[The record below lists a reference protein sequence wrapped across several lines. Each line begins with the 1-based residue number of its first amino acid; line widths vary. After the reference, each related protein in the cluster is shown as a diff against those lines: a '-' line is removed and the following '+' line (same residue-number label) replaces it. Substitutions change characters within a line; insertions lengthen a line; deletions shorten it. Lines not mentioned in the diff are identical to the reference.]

1 MGGGWAD
8 EIPLEKSYMSKRTE
22 KTIVDIAEEL
32 KLSVST
38 VSRALNDHPNISAQ
52 TKEKVKKMAR
62 KLGYRPNA
70 MAAGLRNN
78 KSRTIGLVV
87 PRISMFFP
95 ATISTV
101 IQNKLREHGYNL
113 LICQSNDSYEQ
124 EVALATTLY
133 SARVDALA
141 VSATL
146 YTTDF
151 SHFDVFK
158 DNHIPLVF
166 FDRVPKEYNVK
177 VIKGDDLLG
186 GFTAT
191 QHLIEKGCSDI
202 VHISGPL
209 TCNLYVERVAGY
221 KKALQQN
228 RIPFKKSRIF
238 YQELSRENALKTCEK
253 IFSRQPYP
261 DGIFASNDTTAITI
275 LEYCR
280 KINLR
285 VPQDIKIVGYSNDPR
300 AEIITP
306 SITSVDQC
314 PVMMGERVV
323 ASLMELL
330 QLPKL
335 TTQRYSQEIIPIR
348 LVNRASSEGDTLPVK
363 KVKGTAKKKA
373 GK

>member
-1 MGGGWAD
+1 
-8 EIPLEKSYMSKRTE
+8 MSKRTE

-32 KLSVST
+32 GLSVST
-38 VSRALNDHPNISAQ
+38 VSRALNDNPNISAR

-62 KLGYRPNA
+62 KLGYRPNT

-78 KSRTIGLVV
+78 KSKTIGLVV

-101 IQNKLREHGYNL
+101 IQNKLHEHGYNL

-124 EVALATTLY
+124 EIALADTLY

-141 VSATL
+141 VSTTL

-151 SHFDVFK
+151 SHFDVF
-158 DNHIPLVF
+158 NENNIPLVF
-166 FDRVPKEYNVK
+166 FDRVPKDYNVK
-177 VIKGDDLLG
+177 VIKGDDYLG
-186 GFTAT
+186 GFTST
-191 QHLIEKGCSDI
+191 EHLIEKGCKDI

-221 KKALQQN
+221 KSALKQYK
-228 RIPFKKSRIF
+228 IPFNKSRIF
-238 YQELSRENALKTCEK
+238 YHELTRENALQTCEK
-253 IFSRQPYP
+253 IFAKQPYP

-280 KINLR
+280 KIKLR
-285 VPQDIKIVGYSNDPR
+285 VPEDIRITGYSNDPR

-306 SITSVDQC
+306 AITSVDQC
-314 PVMMGERVV
+314 PVLMGERV
-323 ASLMELL
+323 AAALLDLL
-330 QLPKL
+330 QSPKPA
-335 TTQRYSQEIIPIR
+335 TQKYSEEIIPIK
-348 LVNRASSEGDTLPVK
+348 LIPRASTKGPVVAVRKRGQK
-363 KVKGTAKKKA
+363 K
-373 GK
+373 